1 MKWRQRT
8 LPSLVP
14 CQPGQA
20 SVCAQLRAGW
30 VLVCLGQVEACCA
43 SAGWKAVCV
52 CGMCVRSGRG
62 GSVCVFVCVWSG
74 RGGSVCLCVCVEW

>member
-52 CGMCVRSGRG
+52 CVYGMCVRSGRG
-62 GSVCVFVCVWSG
+62 GSVCVCG
-74 RGGSVCLCVCVEW
+74 MCVEW